1 MTNHTETSRA
11 EGRAAGFLEKQQR
24 REICVIGR
32 RMYERGLIVATEG
45 NLSVRLD
52 AHRILMTPAGYCKGR
67 LASRDI
73 LVIDLS
79 GAVLCGKGRPSSEMQ
94 MHLLYYNTRPD
105 VRAICHAHPSTA
117 TAFAASGRSLESPV
131 LPEVIV
137 DLGKIPLAAY
147 GTPGTWE
154 VCASLELLVRTFDAV
169 LLQNHGVVTCGPDLN
184 AAYNRMETV
193 EQCARVML
201 NAELLGGPHLLPRA
215 EVQKLIAGRLPRDVC
230 AQQQLESIN
239 GERSIVQAD
248 ESESFE
254 VELPENWV
262 RN

>member
-1 MTNHTETSRA
+1 
-11 EGRAAGFLEKQQR
+11 
-24 REICVIGR
+24 
-32 RMYERGLIVATEG
+32 
-45 NLSVRLD
+45 VRLD

-67 LASRDI
+67 LASRDM

-79 GAVLCGKGRPSSEMQ
+79 GAVLSGKGRPSSEMQ

-154 VCASLELLVRTFDAV
+154 VCASLSTLAGTFDAV

-201 NAELLGGPHLLPRA
+201 NAELLGGAHLLPCA
-215 EVQKLIAGRLPRDVC
+215 EVQKLIAGRIPRGMF
-230 AQQQLESIN
+230 AQQNLESMN
-239 GERSIVQAD
+239 GDRAAVQDD